1 MAFAVASLLVVVASH
16 VVVVQPT
23 LAFPEAAWAKAL
35 VMAFAVAALLVVV
48 APHVVSQPTVIFPAN
63 ASAVAVVLAA
73 FAVAALLDVVA
84 PHVNVQKTVPFP
96 AVAVATEL
104 PSEDAAWAAFVE
116 CSPSPTPAKA
126 NASPEDVVSV
136 ALAALDVPCVDGIP
150 AMHSATVVPLDVRLV
165 VSPLTHCRL
174 FEIAGREAP
183 ETLGAAT
190 MPMKPPAVSARPPA
204 SMAKRRPIRD
214 LPCAGRSLFGGV
226 VRPEGV
232 RPPAP

>member
-1 MAFAVASLLVVVASH
+1 MKH
-16 VVVVQPT
+16 
-23 LAFPEAAWAKAL
+23 
-35 VMAFAVAALLVVV
+35 
-48 APHVVSQPTVIFPAN
+48 PTVIFPAN

-84 PHVNVQKTVPFP
+84 PHVNMQKTVPFP

-150 AMHSATVVPLDVRLV
+150 AMHSATVVPLDVWLIV
-165 VSPLTHCRL
+165 WPLAQCRL
-174 FEIAGREAP
+174 AEITEAP